1 MLKLLLKDTVVYG
14 AANAIQKLVPL
25 FVIPIITKGLG
36 PDALRLYDVSFAYAY
51 VFAFIIIM
59 GQDAAV
65 ATLFFDDRGGAQ
77 KKEWIT
83 SGGFGI
89 QLALLIF
96 FSLLLLPL
104 SPFISS
110 ILFSGDRE
118 LSLWWTKA
126 LLILPGYV
134 VFNYALNLLL
144 WRKKKRSYLL
154 LCIGQTVLS
163 LSSVIYFVLIQKGG
177 LPALFYSLTGSTALM
192 ALIGLFL
199 ERRLML
205 SRLFNPGGDL
215 VKRLLILGLPFALTS
230 FFHQL
235 LPSVDRY
242 FLLRFGLGEEM
253 APYILA
259 SKLSVFV
266 SFAASAFVLA
276 FTPYS
281 LGRLHQEGAEK
292 EISRLFGWVS
302 MIGFFA
308 VPLLLIFREQMIAIF
323 ANPGY
328 NAAAPLMPYFFY
340 GWVFD
345 LFSYFSTLGI
355 YKSQKSYLAL
365 YFFATGLL
373 VTIVLNAILVPLMG
387 IEGAAVAFIVAK
399 ALLFFI
405 SLVWMKRYFT
415 LSIRPSF
422 WAVLLLSVVASFSV
436 YRWPITASIALVL
449 CTLLIAIFAW
459 RRFNLTQLFSKIKG
473 S

>member
-25 FVIPIITKGLG
+25 FVIPIITNGLG

-65 ATLFFDDRGGAQ
+65 ATLYFDDRGGSP
-77 KKEWIT
+77 KKESVT
-83 SGGFGI
+83 SGGFAI
-89 QLALLIF
+89 QLTLLIF

-110 ILFSGDRE
+110 VLFSGDRE
-118 LSLWWTKA
+118 LSFWWTKA

-144 WRKKKRSYLL
+144 WQKKKRSYLL

-163 LSSVIYFVLIQKGG
+163 LSSVLYFVLLQKGG
-177 LPALFYSLTGSTALM
+177 LPALFYSLTGSTAFM
-192 ALIGLFL
+192 AILALVI

-205 SRLFNPGGDL
+205 SHIFKPGSGL

-242 FLLRFGLGEEM
+242 FLLRFGLAGEM

-281 LGRLHQEGAEK
+281 LARLHQEGAEK
-292 EISRLFGWVS
+292 EMSRLFAWVS
-302 MIGFFA
+302 GLAFLA
-308 VPLLLIFREQMIAIF
+308 VPLLLIFREPMIGLF
-323 ANPGY
+323 ANAGY
-328 NAAAPLMPYFFY
+328 NAAATLMPYFFY

-365 YFFATGLL
+365 YFFGAGLII
-373 VTIVLNAILVPLMG
+373 TILLNAILVPLMG
-387 IEGAAVAFIVAK
+387 IEGAAVAFVLAK

-405 SLVWMKRYFT
+405 SLFWMKRYFA

-422 WAVLLLSVVASFSV
+422 WGILLLSVLGSISV
-436 YRWPITASIALVL
+436 YRWPVSASIVL
-449 CTLLIAIFAW
+449 ILCSILIAIFEW
-459 RRFNLTQLFSKIKG
+459 RRFNPNQFFSKVKD